1 MKAWHRRWHEKVLLS
16 GLLGR
21 EESLVLLGLL
31 QHQLMIGFPMR
42 PVVAAAAAGVVGART
57 SGICTQSHQAD
68 RPQCWRRRRKPP
80 ITCLALD
87 HVHLNRV
94 ETATSLAF
102 IFWTAIEAEEP
113 PGRLVHAT
121 LLVEAAEAAMAH
133 LHRCLLLRR
142 GTCGETTD
150 RAAIDIALAVFVIRV
165 LSTIASAVK
174 AGTVLMTPMLA
185 TLALET
191 GTAVGCSQAVWP
203 MLH

>member
-1 MKAWHRRWHEKVLLS
+1 MLAQEK
-16 GLLGR
+16 
-21 EESLVLLGLL
+21 
-31 QHQLMIGFPMR
+31 
-42 PVVAAAAAGVVGART
+42 
-57 SGICTQSHQAD
+57 
-68 RPQCWRRRRKPP
+68 KPP
-80 ITCLALD
+80 HYMSRTRP
-87 HVHLNRV
+87 VHLNRV

-133 LHRCLLLRR
+133 LHRCLLLRM

-191 GTAVGCSQAVWP
+191 GTLLCGHLAVRTELNGVRRSREKGVSRR
-203 MLH
+203 